1 VRIPS
6 PGDSAAESGFPGVS
20 LEGPSRRAFL
30 VRGYTVA
37 TASEESGK
45 ILGHRRSGF
54 RSTEPFGVLWGTPH
68 RLVDLVLSQLS

>member
-37 TASEESGK
+37 TASEESG
-45 ILGHRRSGF
+45 
-54 RSTEPFGVLWGTPH
+54 
-68 RLVDLVLSQLS
+68 